1 MSKKEQSILILA
13 VTILILFVLNYFVC
27 LPMYNAY
34 NENMQ
39 EVAVLD
45 EELEKLQLN
54 IQQGEE
60 LEAAIQ
66 EVDERLASST
76 LEQYYDE
83 NYSVHNFFV
92 DTAQRFG
99 LEVSS
104 LNLSQVGAYSYS
116 STDTTGSDI
125 SSHTLIS
132 GQMTPDEIAAVPA
145 YYEVVSQ
152 TTSLSVTGT
161 IETILDYVDYLAKD
175 DVYVVIPSLALSDF
189 VDNFG
194 EVDMSLQFIQY
205 YYQVVQTEGAQT
217 VVY

>member
-1 MSKKEQSILILA
+1 MSRKEQSILILA
-13 VTILILFVLNYFVC
+13 VTILILFVLNYFMC
-27 LPMYNAY
+27 LPMFESY

-60 LEAAIQ
+60 LGAAIQ
-66 EVDERLASST
+66 EVDERLAAST

-104 LNLSQVGAYSYS
+104 LSLSQVGAYSYS
-116 STDTTGSDI
+116 SADATGSDI
-125 SSHTLIS
+125 SAHPLIS
-132 GQMTPDEIAAVPA
+132 GQMTPEEISAVPA

-152 TTSLSVTGT
+152 TTSLNVTGT

-175 DVYVVIPSLALSDF
+175 NVYVVIPSLTLSDF
-189 VDNFG
+189 VDNFS

-217 VVY
+217 VAY